1 MPRKVNEEFEA
12 IFHSADH
19 GMTLRKAWVAAG
31 KPTTYKN
38 VERYY
43 SKHRAAQLT
52 EVQRGAL
59 LAQLQGMAAPPAGKR
74 KKGRAWQ

>member
-12 IFHSADH
+12 IFFSADQ

-31 KPTTYKN
+31 KPKTYKN

-43 SKHRAAQLT
+43 TKYTPSILQCSFTRCSAA
-52 EVQRGAL
+52 RC
-59 LAQLQGMAAPPAGKR
+59 
-74 KKGRAWQ
+74 